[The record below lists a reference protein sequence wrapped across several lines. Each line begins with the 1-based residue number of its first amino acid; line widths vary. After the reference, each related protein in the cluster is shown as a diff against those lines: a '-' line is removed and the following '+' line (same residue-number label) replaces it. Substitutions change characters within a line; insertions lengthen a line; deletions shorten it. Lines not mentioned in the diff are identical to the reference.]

1 MCQMKYKD
9 IVARQRHAYN
19 YNSLFEEAE
28 VITLQKY
35 SNEKYPEVFPWLVF

>member
-19 YNSLFEEAE
+19 SLFEEAE
-28 VITLQKY
+28 VFALQKY
-35 SNEKYPEVFPWLVF
+35 SNGKYPEVFPWLVF